1 MMETERLLLRPMTWE
16 DRPAICAILQDEQ
29 TMYAYEHPF
38 SEEEV
43 DDWMARQ
50 MKRYETDGFGL
61 WAAVER
67 NSGSLVGQIGLTL
80 QEWEGKQV
88 PEIGYLLNRRFW
100 GMGYATEGAKA
111 CKAYA
116 FETLGLDAVYS
127 IIRDNNLPSQGV
139 ARRNGMHPVGRQIKH
154 YYHMDMPHTVWV
166 ALKRGE

>member
-1 MMETERLLLRPMTWE
+1 METERLLLRPMTWE
-16 DRPAICAILQDEQ
+16 DRPAICAILQDER

-100 GMGYATEGAKA
+100 WMGYATEGAKA

-116 FETLGLDAVYS
+116 FEMLGLDAVYS

>member
-1 MMETERLLLRPMTWE
+1 MTGLVMETERLLLRPMTWE
-16 DRPAICAILQDEQ
+16 DRPAICAILQDER

-100 GMGYATEGAKA
+100 GMG
-111 CKAYA
+111 
-116 FETLGLDAVYS
+116 
-127 IIRDNNLPSQGV
+127 
-139 ARRNGMHPVGRQIKH
+139 
-154 YYHMDMPHTVWV
+154 
-166 ALKRGE
+166 